1 MTSKTIEM
9 NSIDQIILKF
19 LQKEASI
26 DEIKE
31 LDNWCESDA
40 NRKDLNDYSKLW
52 FWSHQLKHRMP
63 QVKFEDTWAQINL
76 QENSSGRTLWIRSLA
91 KYAAIILIV
100 LNLGWWGSHIYYR
113 TGSIQESQQMQ
124 VSADDASNSVIVLPD
139 NTKVYLRQGSNLKY
153 DPQFNSG
160 NREVSLVGEAYFEV
174 TSDKRHPFLVK
185 TEKAQIR
192 VLGTKFNV
200 LAEKESSIC
209 QTTLVEGKVEFII
222 PNGKTYM
229 LSPNQMIELND
240 ENKNVKVETVNT
252 ELYTAWKDGK
262 IIFRDESLGEIT
274 KKLERI
280 YHVKFIY
287 NNPGIAEK
295 YRFSGTFHCETPI
308 GEVISMLKL
317 SIPMTVVRDEKFPDP
332 DIIYLK

>member
-1 MTSKTIEM
+1 M

-19 LQKEASI
+19 LQKEASA

-31 LDNWCESDA
+31 LDNWSESTV
-40 NRKDLNDYSKLW
+40 NRKELNDYGKLW
-52 FWSHQLKHRMP
+52 LWSHQLKHRLP
-63 QVKFEDTWAQINL
+63 QVKFEDTWNQISFRRNTPKT
-76 QENSSGRTLWIRSLA
+76 RTIWIRSIA

-100 LNLGWWGSHIYYR
+100 LNLGWWGAHEYYR
-113 TGSIQESQQMQ
+113 TADIQESQQMQ
-124 VSADDASNSVIVLPD
+124 VSTNDASNSVILLPD
-139 NTKVYLRQGSNLKY
+139 NTKVYLRQGSCLKY
-153 DPQFNSG
+153 DPQFKAG
-160 NREVSLVGEAYFEV
+160 NREVSLEGEAYFEV
-174 TSDKRHPFLVK
+174 TSDKKHPFLVK
-185 TEKAQIR
+185 TKEAHIK

-200 LAEKESSIC
+200 SAEKGASIC
-209 QTTLVEGKVEFII
+209 QTTLVEGKVEFITA
-222 PNGKTYM
+222 NGKKYM
-229 LSPNQMIELND
+229 LLPNQMIELNLN
-240 ENKNVKVETVNT
+240 NKDVKIKQVNS

-287 NNPGIAEK
+287 NNLDIAEK
-295 YRFSGTFHCETPI
+295 YRFSGTFHRETSI

-317 SIPMTVVRDEKFPDP
+317 STPITVTRDEKFPDP